1 MYHPS
6 RPCAPKLVLWEGLR
20 CIITLVPGGAIG
32 VAEKLKLP
40 KMAACAD
47 SVGLRREDLT
57 RFNVIIAWGSS
68 RSHSAMGY
76 LGSHV
81 HKPAIK

>member
-1 MYHPS
+1 M
-6 RPCAPKLVLWEGLR
+6 
-20 CIITLVPGGAIG
+20 TLVPGGTIG

-40 KMAACAD
+40 KMAACAERE
-47 SVGLRREDLT
+47 GLRREDLT
-57 RFNVIIAWGSS
+57 RFSVIIAWGRR

-81 HKPAIK
+81 HKSAIR